1 MSVRQGHP
9 AADSR
14 PFVGQG
20 VDRRAADPAD
30 GEVAL
35 PVPDLGTALDRDAA
49 LTEQPSRSEG
59 PWRTRRG
66 AARALA
72 ERPAGRPL
80 DRCPVQVAL
89 PPWCSAQ
96 WIVAWDRSQSAARDE
111 PPAAARRPTPRS
123 TRPRARPARSAAAR
137 AGDST
142 AAFVAAA
149 PRPGARAGDESPSK
163 LPRSC
168 GRRLRRSSRLTVD
181 RARASRRAISR
192 TASRRPCG
200 AVRGTPSVAGLCG
213 RCRASVPA
221 ATVPIPDF
229 SALRSDPGMLRIPL
243 VTSADR
249 QSDPPIRL
257 PTGRLR
263 RAPSRTSAQPRPRR
277 SPAP

>member
-1 MSVRQGHP
+1 M
-9 AADSR
+9 
-14 PFVGQG
+14 
-20 VDRRAADPAD
+20 ADPPRCGA
-30 GEVAL
+30 GA
-35 PVPDLGTALDRDAA
+35 
-49 LTEQPSRSEG
+49 
-59 PWRTRRG
+59 RG
-66 AARALA
+66 A
-72 ERPAGRPL
+72 AGRPL

-111 PPAAARRPTPRS
+111 LPAAARRPTPRS

-200 AVRGTPSVAGLCG
+200 AVPGTPSVAGLRG

-229 SALRSDPGMLRIPL
+229 SALRSDPGMLRIRWSRPL
-243 VTSADR
+243 TVRAIRRFVCRWHDCAGRRAAPPHSRVPAGHQLHDDCASA
-249 QSDPPIRL
+249 L
-257 PTGRLR
+257 PTQVVAVRHFDVGVGADLDGD
-263 RAPSRTSAQPRPRR
+263 
-277 SPAP
+277 